1 MRNAVLHLDGI
12 SLSRYLITTEDE
24 STWKFDRP
32 VIFLGKWCLNEDRR
46 EVWQS
51 LDHSIVNPE
60 SIARVLP
67 DLYQQ
72 TQVLHS
78 HLSDDLAAA
87 LNSFHGLDFSIRY
100 WRVITGPWLRS
111 FCDNFIFRWAYMN
124 QAINEFN
131 ANESYSD
138 FDHADP
144 SNHPRNFIE
153 YRDSQVCHEW
163 NQYMYSKMWS
173 LMSSPELPSPPLSR
187 QSHLGVPRVGP
198 VERENSFSNRQV
210 ILTDTYLPR
219 VSEATLSVLMRTRPT
234 KGRRIAAPQRDI
246 DPFSRTQLRFPST
259 PISRLHAL
267 GREMVRDQILTS
279 YVEGFPELV
288 DSVDLLQLP
297 NAPELIFTSNRHL
310 YDDVFNTWVAKA
322 TELGSTY
329 IIGQHGGHYGLSRF
343 PSFSELHEED
353 ISDGYLTW
361 GRKDSTKQIP
371 GPCLTTVGRKY
382 RTSSKA
388 RYLLIVCDHIWR
400 YPRSLF
406 FDISEDS
413 EYLEYIAQCVTGLP
427 ATIFKDVLIRLSHAH
442 GDTGLSQ
449 VEWWREHVP
458 EVELDLGFSNMK
470 SLLRRSRLVVSTYN
484 GTTFLETLNLNIPT
498 LITWDDGY
506 VQLRS
511 EALPYFEK
519 LEEVGI
525 FHRNDRSFAEH
536 VTKNWDD
543 IGSWWNSEAVQSA
556 RQEFCNE
563 YSKRVTHP
571 LLSLR
576 RTMRTVSVGKRPE
589 S

>member
-51 LDHSIVNPE
+51 LDYSIVDPK

-87 LNSFHGLDFSIRY
+87 LNSFHGLDFSHRY
-100 WRVITGPWLRS
+100 WRVVTGPWLRS
-111 FCDNFIFRWAYMN
+111 FCDSFIFRWAYMN

-138 FDHADP
+138 FDDADP
-144 SNHPRNFIE
+144 SNHPRNYIE
-153 YRDSQVCHEW
+153 YRDSQVSHKW

-173 LMSSPELPSPPLSR
+173 LMSSPELPSPPISQESELNI
-187 QSHLGVPRVGP
+187 PRVSP
-198 VERENSFSNRQV
+198 VEREDSFSNRQV

-219 VSEATLSVLMRTRPT
+219 VSETMLSVLMRTRPA
-234 KGRRIAAPQRDI
+234 KGRRIAAPQRDF
-246 DPFSRTQLRFPST
+246 DPSSRTQLRFPSA

-279 YVEGFPELV
+279 YVEGFPELL

-297 NAPELIFTSNRHL
+297 SAPELIFTSNRHL
-310 YDDVFNTWVAKA
+310 YDDVFNAWVAQA
-322 TELGSTY
+322 IELGSTY
-329 IIGQHGGHYGLSRF
+329 VIGQHGGHYGLSRF

-361 GRKDSTKQIP
+361 GRKESTKQIS
-371 GPCLTTVGRKY
+371 GLCLTTVGRKY
-382 RTSSKA
+382 RHSPKA
-388 RYLLIVCDHIWR
+388 KYLTIVLDDIWK

-406 FDISEDS
+406 FDILENSG
-413 EYLEYIAQCVTGLP
+413 YLEYVAKCVSGLP
-427 ATIFKDVLIRLSHAH
+427 VTIAKDVLVRTKHAR
-442 GDTGLSQ
+442 TGTGESQ
-449 VEWWREHVP
+449 FDWWRRHVP
-458 EVELDLGFSNMK
+458 EVELDDGLSKMNR
-470 SLLRRSRLVVSTYN
+470 LLSRSRLVVSTSN
-484 GTTFLETLNLNIPT
+484 GSTFLETLNLNIPT
-498 LITWDDGY
+498 LITWDESF
-506 VQLRS
+506 VQLRQ
-511 EALPYFEK
+511 EALPHFQR

-525 FHRNDRSFAEH
+525 FHRNPQSFVDH
-536 VTKNWDD
+536 LSKNWHDVE
-543 IGSWWNSEAVQSA
+543 SWWSSNAVQAA
-556 RQEFCNE
+556 RKSFCDQ
-563 YSKRVTHP
+563 YSKKQSHP
-571 LLSLR
+571 LLYLRKSLR
-576 RTMRTVSVGKRPE
+576 SAHKAKGP
-589 S
+589 SQ